1 MSPLLLFN
9 TNGLYKNQTLGCI
22 LIDQCEVFQITGYLA
37 SIIRLNGRLFAL
49 HSEEGLM
56 RRKRRYNV
64 VECLGGGQL
73 FLRDSYRS
81 DELIGAIVPEKVYTE
96 VF

>member
-73 FLRDSYRS
+73 FLRDSYRV
-81 DELIGAIVPEKVYTE
+81 DEFIVVIESEKVHIAI
-96 VF
+96 F